1 MRRRSAI
8 LVSITALTG
17 VVALFGASCVS
28 TRGPTVPVGAEAPS
42 FSLRSH
48 LGGDV
53 TLEQLTAAGP
63 AVLIFYRGHW

>member
-1 MRRRSAI
+1 MRRRTAI
-8 LVSITALTG
+8 LLSLTALTG
-17 VVALFGASCVS
+17 ILATVAVSCVS
-28 TRGPTVPVGAEAPS
+28 TRGPTVPVGADAPS

-48 LGGDV
+48 LGGEV